1 MRRKRRVT
9 LTLPEEFLNLCESDL
24 QTPEKILR
32 GFIADLCGLISW
44 HSSPR
49 ADGYSSN
56 GSDERA
62 MAQAYYDRV
71 GYGHWAMSIRKNQ
84 KRENLLKSPGSQA
97 ANLNCRSRQ
106 NILTPDKWI

>member
-1 MRRKRRVT
+1 
-9 LTLPEEFLNLCESDL
+9 
-24 QTPEKILR
+24 
-32 GFIADLCGLISW
+32 
-44 HSSPR
+44 
-49 ADGYSSN
+49 
-56 GSDERA
+56 

-106 NILTPDKWI
+106 NILTPDKASY

>member
-1 MRRKRRVT
+1 
-9 LTLPEEFLNLCESDL
+9 
-24 QTPEKILR
+24 
-32 GFIADLCGLISW
+32 
-44 HSSPR
+44 
-49 ADGYSSN
+49 
-56 GSDERA
+56 

-106 NILTPDKWI
+106 NILTPDITLFAKSWT